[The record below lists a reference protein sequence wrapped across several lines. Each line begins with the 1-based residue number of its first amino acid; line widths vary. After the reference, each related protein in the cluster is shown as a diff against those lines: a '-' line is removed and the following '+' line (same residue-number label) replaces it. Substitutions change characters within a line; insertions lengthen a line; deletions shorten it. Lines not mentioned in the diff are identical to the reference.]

1 MKCLQIQTCFLT
13 ILFKVAE
20 IFIIM
25 ADIEN
30 EQIKTMKEF
39 MANYNKL
46 SEVCFSDCIWDFTSR
61 KISGVENQCALYC
74 TEKYLKMN
82 QRISTRFQE
91 FQMIS
96 NENAMAV
103 IKKSGQL

>member
-1 MKCLQIQTCFLT
+1 MGD
-13 ILFKVAE
+13 AE
-20 IFIIM
+20 S
-25 ADIEN
+25 D
-30 EQIKTMKEF
+30 QIKTFKDF

-46 SEVCFSDCIWDFTSR
+46 SETCFADCIWDFTSR
-61 KISGVENQCALYC
+61 FELTLYEVYCKEFTFRKVGNLESQCALNC
-74 TEKYLKMN
+74 AEKYLKMN

>member
-1 MKCLQIQTCFLT
+1 MLL
-13 ILFKVAE
+13 
-20 IFIIM
+20 
-25 ADIEN
+25 
-30 EQIKTMKEF
+30 
-39 MANYNKL
+39 
-46 SEVCFSDCIWDFTSR
+46 SR

-91 FQMIS
+91 FQMMS

>member
-1 MKCLQIQTCFLT
+1 MSMTD
-13 ILFKVAE
+13 V
-20 IFIIM
+20 
-25 ADIEN
+25 EN
-30 EQIKTMKEF
+30 EQIKTMKDF

>member
-1 MKCLQIQTCFLT
+1 MKSASLIAFGILPQGKGNFLCKDNTCS
-13 ILFKVAE
+13 
-20 IFIIM
+20 
-25 ADIEN
+25 
-30 EQIKTMKEF
+30 MKISF
-39 MANYNKL
+39 
-46 SEVCFSDCIWDFTSR
+46 SR

-74 TEKYLKMN
+74 AEKYLKMN

-91 FQMIS
+91 FQMMS